1 MADTIKFQC
10 DLDRFNVGIYGMPVK
25 KESADLS
32 IPLGFEV
39 LLDGNSMFKTDHVAG
54 PCQITFDIADNEAT
68 HQLQFVMTGKTAE
81 HTKID
86 DQGNITS
93 DSLLTI
99 RNVVIDD
106 IDIGLLV
113 NPGSTYSHDFNGS
126 QSKIED
132 KFYGDMG
139 CNGTVTF
146 EFTTPFYMWLLENM

>member
-10 DLDRFNVGIYGMPVK
+10 DLDRFDVGVYGIPVK
-25 KESADLS
+25 GSADTT

-39 LLDGNSMFKTDHVAG
+39 LLDGKSMFKTDHVTG
-54 PCQITFDIADNEAT
+54 PCQVAFDITDDEAT
-68 HQLQFVMTGKTAE
+68 HQLQFVMTGKTAD

-93 DSLLTI
+93 DALLRIT
-99 RNVVIDD
+99 NVVIDD
-106 IDIGLLV
+106 IDISLLV
-113 NPGSTYSHDFNGS
+113 NPKSTYSHNFNGS
-126 QSKIED
+126 QSEVED

-146 EFTTPFYMWLLENM
+146 EFTTPFYLWLLENM